1 MIIVGFGL
9 AFIAASVFFAWLGV
23 QRLRASLHAKKAR
36 RSRVQYYKHQR
47 GARAYSERAEPL
59 QPARW
64 Y

>member
-23 QRLRASLHAKKAR
+23 QRWRASFRAKKAR

-47 GARAYSERAEPL
+47 GARAYSERTEPL

>member
-1 MIIVGFGL
+1 
-9 AFIAASVFFAWLGV
+9 VFFAWLGV
-23 QRLRASLHAKKAR
+23 QRLRASFRAKKAR

-47 GARAYSERAEPL
+47 GARAYSERTEPL